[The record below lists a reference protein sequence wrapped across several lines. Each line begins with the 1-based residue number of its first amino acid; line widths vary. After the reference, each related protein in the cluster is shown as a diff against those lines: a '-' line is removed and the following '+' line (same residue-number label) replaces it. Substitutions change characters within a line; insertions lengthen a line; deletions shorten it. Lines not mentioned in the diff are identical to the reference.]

1 MQIYDCRFL
10 GVRKVLLGGR
20 GGSEKLR
27 SEQEQELPWCR
38 VEGGVF
44 QGERLSCA
52 KALRQEIAWPIQELP
67 MDWNSVKMLETG
79 TK

>member
-1 MQIYDCRFL
+1 MIASCGRFL
-10 GVRKVLLGGR
+10 GVRKVLFGGG

-38 VEGGVF
+38 VEGEVF
-44 QGERLSCA
+44 QGTRLACA
-52 KALRQEIAWPIQELP
+52 KALRQEIAWSIQELP
-67 MDWNSVKMLETG
+67 TDWNSVKMLETS